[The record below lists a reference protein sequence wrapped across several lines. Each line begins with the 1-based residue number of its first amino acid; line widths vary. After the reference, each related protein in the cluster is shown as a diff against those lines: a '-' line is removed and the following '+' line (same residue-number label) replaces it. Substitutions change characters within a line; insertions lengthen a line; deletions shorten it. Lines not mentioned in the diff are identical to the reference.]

1 MELLRK
7 DKGPSFGHM
16 VAYYGSDE
24 VWSCSVLV
32 FPDAVKNGDTAFE
45 LAVRLHVKNWHP
57 GVWSWKSNN
66 GESHTKKSGSTAK
79 KERIRT

>member
-1 MELLRK
+1 MNHNEGECLVMWNKFTFAVWRKVFRANKAMELLRK

-24 VWSCSVLV
+24 VCSCSVLV

-45 LAVRLHVKNWHP
+45 LALRLHVKN
-57 GVWSWKSNN
+57 
-66 GESHTKKSGSTAK
+66 
-79 KERIRT
+79 